1 MGRKRSKTV
10 LRNLQMTDFNVK
22 LPAATITNPI
32 LLWLFKQGWEDPGWG
47 QLPVNQVALG
57 LILHD
62 LGNKLADR
70 ALQEQ
75 VQDLAQKVIIE
86 NARSVAKQS
95 T

>member
-1 MGRKRSKTV
+1 
-10 LRNLQMTDFNVK
+10 MTDIIVK
-22 LPAATITNPI
+22 LPVATVTNPI

-47 QLPVNQVALG
+47 HLPVNQVALG

-75 VQDLAQKVIIE
+75 VQEIAEQVISK
-86 NARSVAKQS
+86 NACTVVKPNP
-95 T
+95 